1 MKKNTVLAI
10 VLSSLVIMTSMFIQ
24 YKFFPEEE
32 NEVGNGKMET
42 VVDDAVVSEVSPSMT
57 EGLGEQFFV
66 VNKQEILEKT
76 YTVETPLVRA
86 VFTNNGGDILSYR
99 LKKYRESSGEEG
111 VEMIKNSLPYNRAFS
126 LALNSTVSP
135 SFDGLFDVK
144 EKKTERGKAIAFIAN
159 IKSFSSKNHG
169 NGAFNEQEVMLE
181 NAGTES
187 QNVLEDSDEDGYEYR
202 LIKEYEFFDDDY
214 MFTLSVIVEA
224 GTSKKTIENFS
235 YSLRTQT
242 QIGPDWAVG
251 DRYEY
256 RKFSSYSNGSVTNV
270 KISEGEQKTSA
281 DVAQWVA
288 IAGKYFA
295 LAVLPER
302 PVQNVT
308 YSMKKRDDAPLYDS
322 QIFIRV
328 YGMQGNRQQD
338 VYRIYMG
345 PNSDKFLS
353 KYNVQNNN
361 VHALNDVQV
370 NRIAASGGM
379 LWPLEMVLKFF
390 LENINRLVNNWGVSI
405 LIMTLLM
412 RLIFFPLT
420 KKSSKATRK
429 MQEMQPK
436 IKELQEKYKGNPQRL
451 NTEMTMLYQ
460 TAGYSPLSGCLPMLI
475 QIPFLFAMFAL
486 FNNYFE
492 FRGALFIPGWIP
504 DLSSGDSVWKFGT
517 ALPLL
522 GWTDL
527 RLLPIIYVASQLV
540 FGKVT
545 QAGPQDN
552 SNPSMKIMVY
562 AMPLFFFFIFYN
574 APSGLLLFW
583 TFSNILMLVQQV
595 IINKALNREE
605 MKVRKRH

>member
-24 YKFFPEEE
+24 YKFFPQEES
-32 NEVGNGKMET
+32 EVGSEKVENVARDAVISDASPST
-42 VVDDAVVSEVSPSMT
+42 VVSLDD
-57 EGLGEQFFV
+57 QFV
-66 VNKQEILEKT
+66 IEEKEKKEKT
-76 YTVETPLVRA
+76 YTLETPLVRV

-99 LKKYRESSGEEG
+99 LKQYKESSGEDG
-111 VEMIKNSLPYNRAFS
+111 VEMVKNALPSNRAFS
-126 LALNSTVSP
+126 LTLGSLASQ
-135 SFDGLFDVK
+135 SFDGIFEVK
-144 EKKTERGKAIAFIAN
+144 EKTGDRGKSIAFIASV
-159 IKSFSSKNHG
+159 KSKN
-169 NGAFNEQEVMLE
+169 
-181 NAGTES
+181 TE
-187 QNVLEDSDEDGYEYR
+187 DEYR
-202 LIKEYEFFDDDY
+202 IIKEYEFFDDDY
-214 MFTLSVIVEA
+214 MFNLSVIVEA
-224 GTSKKTIENFS
+224 GESKKTIENIS
-235 YSLRTQT
+235 YSLRTQA
-242 QIGPDWAVG
+242 QIGPDWVSG

-256 RKFSSYSNGSVTNV
+256 RKFSSYSNGSLVNV
-270 KISEGEQKTSA
+270 KISEGEQKTST

-295 LAVLPER
+295 LAILPEN
-302 PVQNVT
+302 PIQNVT
-308 YSMKKRDDAPLYDS
+308 YSMKRRDDAPLHDS
-322 QIFIRV
+322 QIFINSPR
-328 YGMQGNRQQD
+328 MQGNKRCD
-338 VYRIYMG
+338 LYRVYIG

-353 KYNVQNNN
+353 KYNVQSNNR
-361 VHALNDVQV
+361 HALHDVQV
-370 NRIAASGGM
+370 NRIAASGGL
-379 LWPLEMVLKFF
+379 LWPLEMVLKIF
-390 LENINRLVNNWGVSI
+390 LENINRIVNNWGVSI
-405 LIMTLLM
+405 LLMTLIM

-420 KKSSKATRK
+420 KRSSKATRK

-451 NTEMTMLYQ
+451 NTEMTQLYQ
-460 TAGYSPLSGCLPMLI
+460 AAGYSPLSGCLPMLI

-517 ALPLL
+517 ALPFL

-540 FGKVT
+540 YGKVT

-552 SNPSMKIMVY
+552 SNPSVKMMMY

-583 TFSNILMLVQQV
+583 TFSNILMLAQQI
-595 IINKALNREE
+595 IINKALNKEE
-605 MKVRKRH
+605 ISGRKRR